1 MSTASPPATR
11 ERLDPAFVRLSLVML
26 TGTLAVVFDTTI
38 VNIALDT
45 LGRQLHVPVST
56 VQWITTGYLLALGM
70 VVPTTNWLTGRFG
83 GKNVWLAALTIF
95 LAGSVGA
102 SLAPDA
108 ATLIAFR
115 VVQGAGGGLML
126 TVMQT
131 ILVQATGGRSLGRAT
146 AIIGLPALLGPVLGP
161 VLGGLIVQHLSWRWI
176 FWINVP
182 FCLAGL
188 ALAWRFMPAGERD
201 REAPLDWIGLVLLC
215 PGIAGIIFGLSR
227 VGVGGGFGHADVLLP
242 LIAGAALIAA
252 FAVRALGTD
261 TPLVDLRLLR
271 SPSFSAANALMFLS
285 GFVLYGAMLL
295 IPLFYQQVG
304 GRDAFTAGLLLAP
317 QGIGVMLSR
326 AWPATLT
333 DRVGARPVTAVG
345 LVITALGT
353 LPFAWAG
360 PDTAT
365 WWLVA
370 ALVVRG
376 VGLGAVTIPVI
387 SSAYEG
393 LTRDEVPHASVI
405 TRTAQ
410 QVGGSFGTAVL
421 AVVLD
426 SALAR
431 HPGGPSDAA
440 AAFEHTF
447 WWSLAFTV
455 LALVVSA
462 WLPSRLTRRPT
473 AAG

>member
-11 ERLDPAFVRLSLVML
+11 ERLDPGFVRLSLVML

-56 VQWITTGYLLALGM
+56 IQWITTGYLLALGM
-70 VVPTTNWLTGRFG
+70 AVPTTNWLTGRFG
-83 GKNVWLAALTIF
+83 GKNVWLAALAIF

-126 TVMQT
+126 PVMQT
-131 ILVQATGGRSLGRAT
+131 LLVQAAGGRSLGRAT

-161 VLGGLIVQHLSWRWI
+161 VVGGLIVQHLSWRWI

-201 REAPLDWIGLVLLC
+201 RETPLDWIGLILLC

-227 VGVGGGFGHADVLLP
+227 VGAGGGFGHADVLLP

-252 FAVRALGTD
+252 FAVRALRTD

-326 AWPATLT
+326 GLAGTLT

-376 VGLGAVTIPVI
+376 IGLGAVTIPVM

-393 LTRDEVPHASVI
+393 LARDEVPHASVI

-440 AAFEHTF
+440 TAFDQTF

-473 AAG
+473 AAE

>member
-1 MSTASPPATR
+1 MSTVLPPASR
-11 ERLDPAFVRLSLVML
+11 ERLDPGFVRLSLVMM

-56 VQWITTGYLLALGM
+56 VQWITTGYLLVLGM
-70 VVPTTNWLTGRFG
+70 AVPTTNWLTGRFG

-115 VVQGAGGGLML
+115 VVQGLGGGLML
-126 TVMQT
+126 PVMQT
-131 ILVQATGGRSLGRAT
+131 LLVQAAGGRSLGRAT
-146 AIIGLPALLGPVLGP
+146 AIIGLPVLLGPVLGP
-161 VLGGLIVQHLSWRWI
+161 VIGGLIVQHLSWRWI

-182 FCLAGL
+182 FCVAGL

-215 PGIAGIIFGLSR
+215 PGIAGIIYGLSR
-227 VGVGGGFGHADVLLP
+227 VGVDGGFGHTDVLLP
-242 LIAGAALIAA
+242 LIAGAVLVAA
-252 FAVRALGTD
+252 FTVWALRMNG

-271 SPSFSAANALMFLS
+271 SSSFSAANALMFLS

-326 AWPATLT
+326 GLAGTLT

-376 VGLGAVTIPVI
+376 IGLGAVTIPVM

-393 LTRDEVPHASVI
+393 LARDEVPHASVI

-410 QVGGSFGTAVL
+410 QIGGSFGTAVL

-431 HPGGPSDAA
+431 HHGGPADAA
-440 AAFEHTF
+440 VAFDHTF
-447 WWSLAFTV
+447 WWSLGFTV

-462 WLPSRLTRRPT
+462 WLPSRLTRRS
-473 AAG
+473 AGG

>member
-1 MSTASPPATR
+1 MSTLLPPASR
-11 ERLDPAFVRLSLVML
+11 ERLDPGFVRLSLVML
-26 TGTLAVVFDTTI
+26 TGALAVVFDTTI

-56 VQWITTGYLLALGM
+56 IQWITTGYLLALGM
-70 VVPTTNWLTGRFG
+70 AVPTTNWLTGRFG
-83 GKNVWLAALTIF
+83 GKNVWLAALTLF

-115 VVQGAGGGLML
+115 VVQGVGGGLML
-126 TVMQT
+126 PVMQT
-131 ILVQATGGRSLGRAT
+131 LLVQAAGGRSLGRAT

-161 VLGGLIVQHLSWRWI
+161 VVGGLIVQHLTWRWI

-188 ALAWRFMPAGERD
+188 ALAWRFMPAGERGRD
-201 REAPLDWIGLVLLC
+201 VPLDWIGLALLS

-227 VGVGGGFGHADVLLP
+227 VGEGGGFGHAGVLLP
-242 LIAGAALIAA
+242 LVAGAALVAA
-252 FAVRALGTD
+252 FAVRALRTD
-261 TPLVDLRLLR
+261 GTPLVDLRLLR

-295 IPLFYQQVG
+295 IPLFFQQVAG
-304 GRDAFTAGLLLAP
+304 DDAFTAGLLLAP
-317 QGIGVMLSR
+317 QGIGVLLSR
-326 AWPATLT
+326 GLAGTLT
-333 DRVGARPVTAVG
+333 DRLGARPVTAVG
-345 LVITALGT
+345 LTVTALGT

-360 PDTAT
+360 PDTPT
-365 WWLVA
+365 WWLVT

-376 VGLGAVTIPVI
+376 IGLGAVTIPVM

-393 LTRDEVPHASVI
+393 LAREEVPHASVI

-426 SALAR
+426 SALTR
-431 HPGGPSDAA
+431 HPGGPADAA
-440 AAFEHTF
+440 AAFGHTF

-455 LALVVSA
+455 LALAASA
-462 WLPSRLTRRPT
+462 WLPSRLTRRT
-473 AAG
+473 VNL